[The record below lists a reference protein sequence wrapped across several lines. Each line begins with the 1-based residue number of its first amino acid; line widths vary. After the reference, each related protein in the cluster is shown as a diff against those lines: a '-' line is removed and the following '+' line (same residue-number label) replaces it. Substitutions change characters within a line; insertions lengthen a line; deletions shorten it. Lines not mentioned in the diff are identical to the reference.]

1 NDDSGAMG
9 SWYAF
14 NALGLFPIAGTDIY
28 LINSPQFETITIYLS
43 ISPPITFNII
53 AHNLTYIP
61 NDESDS
67 VSNYSSINHV
77 VIDAD
82 SLNSASPSSIETDNS
97 RQIYINPYVQ
107 SVKLNGR
114 KWEKTWF
121 RHSDISKG
129 AVMELQMGPKPSKVW
144 GVVDEEIENK
154 KAVEDRV
161 VPPSMSDYKTDVVS

>member
-28 LINSPQFETITIYLS
+28 LINSPQFEEITIYLS

-61 NDESDS
+61 DDESDS
-67 VSNYSSINHV
+67 VSNSSSINHV
-77 VIDAD
+77 VIDAN
-82 SLNSASPSSIETDNS
+82 SSNSASPSIETNNS
-97 RQIYINPYVQ
+97 RQIYTNIYVQ
-107 SVKLNGR
+107 SVKLNGK

-129 AVMELQMGPKPSKVW
+129 AVMELQMGPKPNKVW
-144 GVVDEEIENK
+144 GVVDEEIEK
-154 KAVEDRV
+154 KKDVEDRV
-161 VPPSMSDYKTDVVS
+161 VPP